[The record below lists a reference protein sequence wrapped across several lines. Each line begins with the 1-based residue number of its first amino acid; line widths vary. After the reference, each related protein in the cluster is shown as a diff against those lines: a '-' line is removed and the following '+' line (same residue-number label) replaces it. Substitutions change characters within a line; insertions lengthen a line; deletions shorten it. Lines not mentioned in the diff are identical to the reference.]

1 MNHRKGEP
9 VMQNFILKEINQDGY
24 DRFLLCL
31 SFDGLATC
39 LNSIEASLELAH
51 SSGKILIDQLLITG
65 NNDNRFLSCD
75 FSNGRLDF
83 KTAHIVNPT
92 CFFRKETVDWLH
104 NNYGYVEN
112 SILTEAQRQK
122 VKNGVA
128 F

>member
-1 MNHRKGEP
+1 
-9 VMQNFILKEINQDGY
+9 MQNFILKEINQDGY

-51 SSGKILIDQLLITG
+51 TSGKILIDQLLITG

-83 KTAHIVNPT
+83 KTAKNIMNIAMEIIES
-92 CFFRKETVDWLH
+92 KETGED
-104 NNYGYVEN
+104 N
-112 SILTEAQRQK
+112 
-122 VKNGVA
+122 
-128 F
+128 

>member
-39 LNSIEASLELAH
+39 LNSIAASLELAH
-51 SSGKILIDQLLITG
+51 TSGKILIDQLLITG